1 MSTPA
6 TFTINKGR
14 NLNTVSVNAF
24 IVTSGLIDSSAA
36 VTLLSNTNT
45 DKLSSGCQFNNYL
58 LELREM
64 FRDSSVSFIY
74 SL

>member
-1 MSTPA
+1 MSIPA

-14 NLNTVSVNAF
+14 NVNTVSVNAF

-36 VTLLSNTNT
+36 VTLLPSTNT
-45 DKLSSGCQFNNYL
+45 DELSSGCQFNNYL

-64 FRDSSVSFIY
+64 SRDSSVSFIY

>member
-1 MSTPA
+1 MSIPA

-14 NLNTVSVNAF
+14 DVNIVSVNAF

-36 VTLLSNTNT
+36 VTLLPNTNT
-45 DKLSSGCQFNNYL
+45 DGCQFNNYL

-64 FRDSSVSFIY
+64 SRDSSVSFIY